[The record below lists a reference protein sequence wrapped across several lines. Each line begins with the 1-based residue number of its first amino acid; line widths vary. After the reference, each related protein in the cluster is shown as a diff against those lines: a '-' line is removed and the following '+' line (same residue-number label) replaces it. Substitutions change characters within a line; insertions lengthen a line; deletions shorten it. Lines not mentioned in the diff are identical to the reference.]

1 MTDQRLGCRFGIM
14 GIMGTIFRTLA
25 YAREIY
31 GGRTKARQPHAQ
43 GLQFLSLSSPSS
55 RFPVHP
61 FGFVGGFILLV
72 RSFILP
78 FFCVLIPI
86 LPIKNNEKQEV
97 VTGMGETTRYGERAG
112 P

>member
-1 MTDQRLGCRFGIM
+1 
-14 GIMGTIFRTLA
+14 MGTIFHTLA
-25 YAREIY
+25 YAREMY
-31 GGRTKARQPHAQ
+31 GGRPETKGPHAQ

-61 FGFVGGFILLV
+61 FGFVTDFISAIRV
-72 RSFILP
+72 FILP
-78 FFCVLIPI
+78 FFCLLIPI

-97 VTGMGETTRYGERAG
+97 VTGKGETTRYGERAG